1 MMVAIYLVSFISYIL
16 SFFIES
22 VLLLILSI
30 PFLLFVC
37 AMIHE
42 VGHCI
47 GCFINSNR
55 VTRIVTPF
63 LTYCDGKIEVSN
75 GIFPESYCS
84 FVKGKNDSLVYIFG
98 PIMSLT
104 FVVFSVFLYCTFTLR
119 ALMFLTVIAIV
130 VLLINI
136 IPGQNGDL
144 IKFIKEKNK

>member
-1 MMVAIYLVSFISYIL
+1 
-16 SFFIES
+16 
-22 VLLLILSI
+22 
-30 PFLLFVC
+30 
-37 AMIHE
+37 
-42 VGHCI
+42 
-47 GCFINSNR
+47 

-63 LTYCDGKIEVSN
+63 LTYCDGKIQVSN

-136 IPGQNGDL
+136 IPGRNGDL